1 MILRRFE
8 IIILL
13 SKTLSDMFRLFRP
26 DHMLHTIGFWQKIW
40 AENASCCFF
49 RLKVEQDASHDQIY
63 LHVVIFLLQV

>member
-8 IIILL
+8 ISFLL
-13 SKTLSDMFRLFRP
+13 SKTCSGYIEYRP

-63 LHVVIFLLQV
+63 LIVVIFFLQV